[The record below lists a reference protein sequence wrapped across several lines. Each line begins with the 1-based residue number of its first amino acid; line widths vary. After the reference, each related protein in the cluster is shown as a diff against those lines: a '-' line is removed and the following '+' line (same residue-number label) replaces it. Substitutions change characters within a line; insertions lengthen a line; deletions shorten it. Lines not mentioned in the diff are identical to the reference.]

1 MCVVHR
7 KTIGTR
13 LFSVRSI
20 GRLAASLYLSAG
32 GLAVPQGFA
41 TSEASVA
48 CPSFT
53 TEVSPPEGPRNDL
66 HSREQ
71 LAKINASIK
80 SQPHRV
86 LFLGDSITERWPP
99 KIWQQSFA
107 PFGSFNAGID
117 GDRTDH
123 LLTRI
128 RRLKFEGESP
138 KVVVLLIAT
147 NDLGHGRSPEAAA
160 EGVRANLLELH
171 ERLPQARILLLGL
184 LPRWDRF
191 GPVIDAVNQ
200 LIKTCN
206 GGAVT
211 YTDLGNALLDQG
223 RVSRATS
230 PDGVHLSE
238 AGYARLAHGLKPL
251 IGSLL
256 GLPQNA
262 IPEPSAAAAPPIDA
276 EIVFWQSIPPN
287 AAAVEYEEYLRQYPQ
302 GRFAAQAQN
311 LLVAARP
318 PTPPAVPATAI
329 PPPADPDALFW
340 QGIAA
345 SSRAADFE
353 EYLREYPEGR
363 FAAVARNQLTAL
375 QAGQSQATPP
385 PPTAAPQAAVIPVE
399 ELLKKGKAALD
410 RKDYAQAMRLFSQ
423 AADKGNPRAMHDI
436 AVLYEKG
443 WGVAKN
449 NANAMTW
456 YRRAAEPPSRA
467 IQRRRIGSNGMP
479 NDRNTRFPSG
489 IGFLIIGNPAL
500 SGPCSPRVGFS
511 RTGERAPI
519 FNSVQNATFILS
531 LPPTCVAQKTGA

>member
-13 LFSVRSI
+13 LSWVWAV
-20 GRLAASLYLSAG
+20 GRLAVFLYLSACV
-32 GLAVPQGFA
+32 LAVPHGFA
-41 TSEASVA
+41 ASEASVA

-53 TEVSPPEGPRNDL
+53 TEVSPPEGTRNDL
-66 HSREQ
+66 HSRER
-71 LAKINASIK
+71 LAKIEASIK
-80 SQPHRV
+80 SEPHKV
-86 LFLGDSITERWPP
+86 LFLGDSITERWPT

-147 NDLGHGRSPEAAA
+147 NDLGHGRSPMAAA

-191 GPVIDAVNQ
+191 GPDIDAVNQ
-200 LIKTCN
+200 LIKSCN
-206 GGAVT
+206 GGAIT
-211 YTDLGNALLDQG
+211 YTDLGNGLLDQG

-230 PDGVHLSE
+230 PDGVHFSE
-238 AGYARLAHGLKPL
+238 AGYARLAQGLKPL

-287 AAAVEYEEYLRQYPQ
+287 AAAADFEEYLRQFPQ
-302 GRFAAQAQN
+302 GRYAGQARDRLAAF
-311 LLVAARP
+311 RPP
-318 PTPPAVPATAI
+318 PTPVAPATAI
-329 PPPADPDALFW
+329 PPPAGPEALFW
-340 QGIAA
+340 QGISA
-345 SSRAADFE
+345 SSLAADFE
-353 EYLREYPEGR
+353 EYLRVYPEGR
-363 FAAVARNQLTAL
+363 FAAPARKRLVAL
-375 QAGQSQATPP
+375 QAGQPRAAPP
-385 PPTAAPQAAVIPVE
+385 LPTAAPQADVVPAE

-410 RKDYAQAMRLFSQ
+410 RKDYPQAMRLFSQ
-423 AADKGNPRAMHDI
+423 AADKGNPRAMRDI

-443 WGVAKN
+443 WGIPKN
-449 NANAMTW
+449 NTTAVTW
-456 YRRAAEPPSRA
+456 YRRAAEQGDKAAENWLKRYA
-467 IQRRRIGSNGMP
+467 
-479 NDRNTRFPSG
+479 
-489 IGFLIIGNPAL
+489 
-500 SGPCSPRVGFS
+500 
-511 RTGERAPI
+511 
-519 FNSVQNATFILS
+519 
-531 LPPTCVAQKTGA
+531 K

>member
-13 LFSVRSI
+13 LSSVWAI
-20 GRLAASLYLSAG
+20 GRLAVFLYLSACV
-32 GLAVPQGFA
+32 LAVPHGFA
-41 TSEASVA
+41 ASEAWVA

-66 HSREQ
+66 HSRER
-71 LAKINASIK
+71 LAKIDASIK
-80 SQPHRV
+80 SEPHKV
-86 LFLGDSITERWPP
+86 LFLGDSITERWPT

-147 NDLGHGRSPEAAA
+147 NDLGHGRSPMAAA
-160 EGVRANLLELH
+160 EGVRANLLELR

-191 GPVIDAVNQ
+191 GPDIDAVNQ
-200 LIKTCN
+200 LIKSCN
-206 GGAVT
+206 GGAIT
-211 YTDLGNALLDQG
+211 YTDLGNGLLDQG

-230 PDGVHLSE
+230 PDGVHFSE
-238 AGYARLAHGLKPL
+238 AGYARLAHSLKPL

-287 AAAVEYEEYLRQYPQ
+287 AAAADFEEYLRQYPQ
-302 GRFAAQAQN
+302 GRFTAQAQN
-311 LLVAARP
+311 RLAALRP
-318 PTPPAVPATAI
+318 PAPVAPATAI
-329 PPPADPDALFW
+329 PPPADPEALFW
-340 QGIAA
+340 QGIAG

-353 EYLREYPEGR
+353 EYLRVYPEGR
-363 FAAVARNQLTAL
+363 FAASARKQLAAL
-375 QAGQSQATPP
+375 QAGQPQAVAPQLPP
-385 PPTAAPQAAVIPVE
+385 AAAPQADVLPAE

-410 RKDYAQAMRLFSQ
+410 RKDYPQAMRLFSQ
-423 AADKGNPRAMHDI
+423 AADKGNPRAMRDI
-436 AVLYEKG
+436 AVLYEMG
-443 WGVAKN
+443 WGVTKN
-449 NANAMTW
+449 NTTAVTW
-456 YRRAAEPPSRA
+456 YRRAAEQGDKAAENWLKRYA
-467 IQRRRIGSNGMP
+467 
-479 NDRNTRFPSG
+479 
-489 IGFLIIGNPAL
+489 
-500 SGPCSPRVGFS
+500 
-511 RTGERAPI
+511 
-519 FNSVQNATFILS
+519 
-531 LPPTCVAQKTGA
+531 K